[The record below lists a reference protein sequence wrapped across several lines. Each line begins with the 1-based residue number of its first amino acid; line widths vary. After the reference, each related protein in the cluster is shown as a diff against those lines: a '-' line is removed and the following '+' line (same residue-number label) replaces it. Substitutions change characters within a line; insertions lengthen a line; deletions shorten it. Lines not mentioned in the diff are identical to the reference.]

1 MEEIDIGVGVTSVG
15 VSLVSGLVV
24 GGVAGGVS
32 GRRRTEVDDDIL
44 VAKAALACAYVSSK
58 SSMRKPRR

>member
-32 GRRRTEVDDDIL
+32 GRRRTEVDDD
-44 VAKAALACAYVSSK
+44 V
-58 SSMRKPRR
+58 